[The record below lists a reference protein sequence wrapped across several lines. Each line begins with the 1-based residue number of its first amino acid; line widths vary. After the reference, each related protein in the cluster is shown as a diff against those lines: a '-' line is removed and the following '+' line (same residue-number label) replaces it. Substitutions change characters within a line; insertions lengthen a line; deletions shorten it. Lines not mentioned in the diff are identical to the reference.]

1 MKVYL
6 TKKNCGKFI
15 VITSKYNEDIKIG
28 NINAKS
34 LYSVMSLELPNEYE
48 VTILTNDTSKSEAF
62 YKEIEVFNKE
72 NKQ

>member
-28 NINAKS
+28 DINAKS

-48 VTILTNDTSKSEAF
+48 VIILSNDTSKTEAF
-62 YKEIEVFNKE
+62 YKEIEIFNKE
-72 NKQ
+72 NK